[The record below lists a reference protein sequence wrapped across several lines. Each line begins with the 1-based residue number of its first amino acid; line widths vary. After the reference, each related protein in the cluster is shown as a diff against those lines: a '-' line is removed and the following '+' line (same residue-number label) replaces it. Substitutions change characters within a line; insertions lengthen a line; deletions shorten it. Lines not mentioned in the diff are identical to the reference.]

1 MKFVRELAVNAVVG
15 GLLVL
20 LPLYLAVLLLLKGLQ
35 TLVAVVRPVA
45 ALLPDWL
52 PAQNLLALLLVLL
65 LCFGVGVLVRTQ
77 LGGVIRDR
85 LQALFGRVPGY
96 TLFRSMTKRLA
107 GKTDE
112 NVWTPALVE
121 IEDALVPGFIIEEHD
136 DGRLTVFVPSVPTP
150 LAGAVYVLDR
160 SRVHVV
166 DVPFTQ
172 ALKTF
177 SHWGAGSKELVAAMK
192 RPPAAA

>member
-1 MKFVRELAVNAVVG
+1 MKFMRELAVNAVVG

-45 ALLPDWL
+45 ALLPEWL
-52 PAQNLLALLLVLL
+52 PAKNLLALLLILL
-65 LCFGVGVLVRTQ
+65 VCFGVGVLVRTQ

-121 IEDALVPGFIIEEHD
+121 IEDALVPGFIIETHD

-150 LAGAVYVLDR
+150 FAGAVYILPR
-160 SRVHVV
+160 ERLHIV

-172 ALKTF
+172 AIQTI
-177 SHWGAGSKELVAAMK
+177 SRWGSGSKHLVAAMRK
-192 RPPAAA
+192 KEAA

>member
-1 MKFVRELAVNAVVG
+1 MKFLRELAVNAVVG

-85 LQALFGRVPGY
+85 LQTLFGRVPGY
-96 TLFRSMTKRLA
+96 ALFRSMTKRLA

-121 IEDALVPGFIIEEHD
+121 IEDALVPGFIIETHD

-160 SRVHVV
+160 SRVHEV

>member
-177 SHWGAGSKELVAAMK
+177 SHWGTSSKELVAAMK